1 MLTLIPTSVWSTE
14 ATIDFAATSIEVCVT
29 GAKVT
34 VGRDVGIDADAAVLT
49 WLKDITG
56 RIGCVAICTNACDI
70 EACDWEERTGR
81 ALC

>member
-14 ATIDFAATSIEVCVT
+14 ATIDFAATSIEVCAT

-34 VGRDVGIDADAAVLT
+34 IGRDVDIIADAAVLT

-56 RIGCVAICTNACDI
+56 RIGCVAICTDAGDI
-70 EACDWEERTGR
+70 EACDWHERTR
-81 ALC
+81 CTLC